1 MLNTSKIRTDLL
13 SKRIE
18 LEERVGKLRKD
29 IHHRDE
35 PLDPDF
41 AEQVVEQENLDV
53 LYALDGESR
62 LELQLI
68 NKALVRLD
76 NDEYDICNQC
86 GDTIAHERLNA
97 IPYTITCISCAE

>member
-1 MLNTSKIRTDLL
+1 MLNTNKIRTGLL
-13 SKRIE
+13 SKREE
-18 LEERVGKLRKD
+18 LEERVNKLKKD

-62 LELQLI
+62 HELQLI